1 MDGSDGAHT
10 DYRIF
15 DPQSTS
21 HQLINIVTNSMA
33 SPATFIPEPSF
44 KTIGVSLAFSGKSVP
59 SNVLTSST
67 PNIRCS
73 APLDSFSASEVKDIS
88 VAYEAG
94 NGGRS
99 PDDVATVH
107 LAILLDSILNEAQ
120 GAYTAEESQRVNLV
134 LEKYKGLV
142 RTFVLRKT
150 DLMEAAMKFASDVS
164 PLCTELTSALGNP
177 IWGWRLRSKHR
188 FSKFFVE
195 LESDVNLAED
205 AGMVAI
211 DHCHVTRRVLR
222 TSYSSEKTQKH
233 LQTTLVSDS
242 IVSLVISMGNNRY
255 VSFRCFRLLLRLMRV
270 ISMGNNNHCVDMGL
284 TFGGV
289 DKPAEEGL
297 MAKSI
302 RKLFLPDDSM

>member
-1 MDGSDGAHT
+1 
-10 DYRIF
+10 
-15 DPQSTS
+15 
-21 HQLINIVTNSMA
+21 MA

-73 APLDSFSASEVKDIS
+73 APLDSLSASEVKDIS

-120 GAYTAEESQRVNLV
+120 GAYTTEESQRVNLV

-142 RTFVLRKT
+142 RTFVQRKT

-164 PLCTELTSALGNP
+164 PLCTELTSALDNP
-177 IWGWRLRSKHR
+177 IWGWRLRRKHR
-188 FSKFFVE
+188 LFRASQSRE
-195 LESDVNLAED
+195 
-205 AGMVAI
+205 
-211 DHCHVTRRVLR
+211 
-222 TSYSSEKTQKH
+222 TQ
-233 LQTTLVSDS
+233 S
-242 IVSLVISMGNNRY
+242 
-255 VSFRCFRLLLRLMRV
+255 
-270 ISMGNNNHCVDMGL
+270 
-284 TFGGV
+284 
-289 DKPAEEGL
+289 
-297 MAKSI
+297 
-302 RKLFLPDDSM
+302 